1 MTATTQTADTIIAG
15 RKVADYQKIR
25 TYPGHSHTTDMIVGY
40 VVRETIRDG
49 VVLWHGEHIGPS
61 DMHEFYGYDVHVV
74 EGACRYG
81 DTFETRDAYRRQPG
95 GYAVVDT
102 LYSCGCRS

>member
-1 MTATTQTADTIIAG
+1 MTIVTVTTDTVVAG
-15 RKVADYQKIR
+15 RNLADYKPIR
-25 TYPGHSHTTDMIVGY
+25 TYPGHSHSTDMIVGY

-49 VVLWHGEHIGPS
+49 VVLWHGERIGPG
-61 DMHEFYGYDVHVV
+61 DMHEFCGYDVAVV

-81 DTFETRDAYRRQPG
+81 DTFETRDSYRKQPG
-95 GYAVVDT
+95 GYAVVDH